1 MFLLSVYTYK
11 KFYTSYTHI
20 YIHRAFLLF
29 DWKWPNFGRNVVFN
43 RPFLPL
49 KISEDSMKT
58 EELILQKGL
67 FSLNRESRTFLFI
80 SLTKRLC
87 INIPLPYSRI

>member
-1 MFLLSVYTYK
+1 
-11 KFYTSYTHI
+11 
-20 YIHRAFLLF
+20 
-29 DWKWPNFGRNVVFN
+29 
-43 RPFLPL
+43 
-49 KISEDSMKT
+49 MKT

-87 INIPLPYSRI
+87 INIPLP